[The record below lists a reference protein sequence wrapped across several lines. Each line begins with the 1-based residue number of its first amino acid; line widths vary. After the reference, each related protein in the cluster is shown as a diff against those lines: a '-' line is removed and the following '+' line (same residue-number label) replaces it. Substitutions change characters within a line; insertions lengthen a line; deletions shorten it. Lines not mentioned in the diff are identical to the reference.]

1 MKEFLMSTMR
11 AVVVDP
17 DVQGR
22 LELHE
27 VEWPSPAPAEA
38 LVRVSAISLNLGEV
52 RTALLRAEAG
62 WRPGWEMA
70 GVVEQAAADGS
81 GPSTGTRVFGLVG
94 FGAWAE
100 RVAVPTA
107 QLAEIP
113 DGVTFAQAATLPVAG
128 LTALY
133 GLERGAMLLNQKVLI
148 TGGPENIG
156 HIYGLERGAM
166 LVNRKVLVTG
176 ASGGVGHFACQLA
189 RKEGALVVALVRRAE
204 RADNI
209 RAMGVHEVVAGEDV
223 AQAGLLGPYHL
234 IIDTIGGNTLHTA
247 VTLLETDGICV
258 NLGAA
263 ANPEATL
270 QSRYGALSLSE
281 NENGLV
287 IRDIEH
293 RRVAKDLERLAQ
305 MMAAD
310 QLHPHIGLEA
320 PWTDVVEVTRSLLD
334 RRIAGKAILYIS

>member
-1 MKEFLMSTMR
+1 MNTMR

-22 LELHE
+22 LALHE
-27 VEWPSPAPAEA
+27 VESPSPTPAEA
-38 LVRVSAISLNLGEV
+38 LIRISAISLNLGEV

-62 WRPGWEMA
+62 WRPGWELA
-70 GVVEQAAADGS
+70 GVVEQAAVDGS
-81 GPSTGTRVFGLVG
+81 GPSVGTRVFGMIG

-113 DGVTFAQAATLPVAG
+113 DGVTFAQAATLPIAG

-133 GLERGAMLLNQKVLI
+133 GLERGAMLLNRKVLI
-148 TGGPENIG
+148 TGGPENVG
-156 HIYGLERGAM
+156 HIYGLERGAT
-166 LVNRKVLVTG
+166 LLNRKMLVTG

-189 RKEGALVVALVRRAE
+189 RQAGAQVIALVRRAE
-204 RADNI
+204 RAASV
-209 RAMGVHEVVAGEDV
+209 RAMGVHEIVIGEDAV
-223 AQAGLLGPYHL
+223 LTRSFGPYHL
-234 IIDTIGGNTLHTA
+234 VIDTLGGDSLRTA

-263 ANPEATL
+263 ENPEMTL
-270 QSRYGALSLSE
+270 QNRYGAFDSPE

-287 IRDIEH
+287 IRDIKP
-293 RRVAKDLERLAQ
+293 RRVAKDLGRLAQ
-305 MMAAD
+305 MMALD
-310 QLHPHIGLEA
+310 QLHAHIGLEA
-320 PWTDVVEVTRSLLD
+320 PWTDVVEVTQSLLD
-334 RRIAGKAILYIS
+334 RRIAGKAILYVS